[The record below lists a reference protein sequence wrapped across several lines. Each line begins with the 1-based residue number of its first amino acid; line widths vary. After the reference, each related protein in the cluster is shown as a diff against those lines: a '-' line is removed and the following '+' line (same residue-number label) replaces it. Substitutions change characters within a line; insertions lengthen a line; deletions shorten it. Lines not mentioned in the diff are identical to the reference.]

1 MTGIYYLNT
10 SAYFIITLL
19 RFNQCMKQILMVFL
33 GIFLRAFYCRNQEH
47 KLSLWVINESIK
59 YDLVEANG
67 TLICWNNFS
76 TYSYFFS
83 LVAVDFNIRK
93 KKTNFLVNKPNKKSE
108 KVSKNK
114 FGNFF

>member
-1 MTGIYYLNT
+1 
-10 SAYFIITLL
+10 
-19 RFNQCMKQILMVFL
+19 MKQILMVFL
-33 GIFLRAFYCRNQEH
+33 GILKLTSELSICRNQEH

-67 TLICWNNFS
+67 NLICWNNFS